1 MIKNPQNKQH
11 FSLPVQPDIHRG
23 CSSLIRS
30 RRERCVPKA
39 GWDDASNN
47 TVMKIV
53 TKAVGNIV
61 LFYFVFFEN
70 MTATVFLSVWTEILF
85 KKSNLKYILINLK
98 RQITSTMCYNIQ
110 GDGENA
116 YLRFECFYFRIFY
129 NYHTIMFEIFN
140 LINQLSQFTPNI

>member
-1 MIKNPQNKQH
+1 MIKNKQNKNKQH
-11 FSLPVQPDIHRG
+11 FSLPVEADIHRG
-23 CSSLIRS
+23 RSSLIRS

-70 MTATVFLSVWTEILF
+70 MTVTVFLSVWTEILF

-98 RQITSTMCYNIQ
+98 RQITSTMCYNI
-110 GDGENA
+110 
-116 YLRFECFYFRIFY
+116 
-129 NYHTIMFEIFN
+129 
-140 LINQLSQFTPNI
+140 